1 MMIAEKE
8 VDRFVFIC
16 VGKKAPFKV
25 GVYELSSQSLRE
37 GAAAVEYTLEK
48 YSEALKTDVW
58 DYDFGKTQT
67 VEIPVERLNLHMAS
81 KTRVNYANI
90 IY

>member
-1 MMIAEKE
+1 MVRTYLRIAEQE

-37 GAAAVEYTLEK
+37 GAAAVEYALEK

-58 DYDFGKTQT
+58 DYDYGKTQT
-67 VEIPVERLNLHMAS
+67 VEIPRWAFKFTHGE
-81 KTRVNYANI
+81 
-90 IY
+90 